1 MERISPDA
9 MSGLPT
15 VSIVIPCGGSHH
27 QYVGVAVA
35 SCVWQTYPNLEVIVV
50 DDGPVAI
57 GDYADSRVKVI
68 KSRNHGATTT
78 LNRPACAR
86 NDGIA
91 HATGQFV
98 IFLDADDYLLPKGIE
113 VLIRGHASHDRA
125 YTFSSHYAGTR
136 HQRPPDYDQ
145 KLYAK
150 FNIHPI
156 TCLIP
161 LDAVRA
167 VGGFDERAPGW
178 EDWTLYLRLAIAGY
192 CGAYYRGPI
201 FVYQVQHSIVH
212 HADVAGG
219 QELMD
224 RVIAPYQNEKGE
236 VAMAC
241 CGSSPKTAFKTAVA
255 TLGEAPAMDGMQTL
269 EYIGDQQ
276 GSFILQHPVSKRT
289 YKAGRNASV
298 RYLNVP
304 AEDVSYFLAFGTFRV
319 VMPETPYTPPPAP
332 AELAEVVEA
341 VEPVVDVVIDD
352 HLKDVIKGTTTTV
365 KTTLRAPKKG

>member
-35 SCVWQTYPNLEVIVV
+35 SCLWQTYPNIEVIVV

-57 GDYADSRVKVI
+57 GDYADPRVKVI
-68 KSRNHGATTT
+68 KSRNHGATTA

-86 NDGIA
+86 NDGIGIA
-91 HATGQFV
+91 IATGSFV

-113 VLIRGHASHDRA
+113 VLMRGHATHDKS
-125 YTFSSHYAGTR
+125 YTFSSHYAGIR

-241 CGSSPKTAFKTAVA
+241 CGSSPKTAFKTAIA
-255 TLGEAPAMDGMQTL
+255 TLGGVPTMDGMQTL

-298 RYLNVP
+298 RYISVP
-304 AEDVSYFLAFGTFRV
+304 AEDVAYFLAFGTFRV

-341 VEPVVDVVIDD
+341 VEPVAEVQA
-352 HLKDVIKGTTTTV
+352 TTATT
-365 KTTLRAPKKG
+365 KTTLRAPRKA